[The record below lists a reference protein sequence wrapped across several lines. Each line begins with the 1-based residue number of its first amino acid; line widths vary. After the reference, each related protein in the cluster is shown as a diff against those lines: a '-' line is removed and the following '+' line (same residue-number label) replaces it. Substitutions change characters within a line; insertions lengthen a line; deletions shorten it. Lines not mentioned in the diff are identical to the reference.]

1 MLAAADNF
9 LACLLENW
17 SFFFLQHTKGK
28 QVSRNED
35 EEVSGNEDEEVS
47 GNEDGEVS
55 RNEDE
60 EYKDDGGNQETMMV
74 DTKMKIRYPIF
85 FAAAA
90 FPELVILPSCL

>member
-1 MLAAADNF
+1 LLAAADNF

-35 EEVSGNEDEEVS
+35 EEVSGNED
-47 GNEDGEVS
+47 GEVS

-60 EYKDDGGNQETMMV
+60 EYKDDGGTRMKTMMV

>member
-47 GNEDGEVS
+47 GNED
-55 RNEDE
+55 E